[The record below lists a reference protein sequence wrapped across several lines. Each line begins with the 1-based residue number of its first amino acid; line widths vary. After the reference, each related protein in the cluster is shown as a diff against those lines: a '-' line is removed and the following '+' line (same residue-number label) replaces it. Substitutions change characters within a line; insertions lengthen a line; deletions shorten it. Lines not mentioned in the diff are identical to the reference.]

1 VNIKYEEHHC
11 IIQMLTSLFC
21 FSCLIQWQD
30 LFHLLWRVA
39 SVFFTSDCIGE
50 LEGPFASAFET
61 DLDFVFG
68 LRLLTPLRPMMF
80 SLF

>member
-1 VNIKYEEHHC
+1 LHHPDAYFPF
-11 IIQMLTSLFC
+11 LF
-21 FSCLIQWQD
+21 F
-30 LFHLLWRVA
+30 LFDPVAGFVPPLWRVA
-39 SVFFTSDCIGE
+39 SAFFTSDCIGE

>member
-1 VNIKYEEHHC
+1 LHHPDAYFPF
-11 IIQMLTSLFC
+11 LF
-21 FSCLIQWQD
+21 F
-30 LFHLLWRVA
+30 LFDPVVVPPLWRAA
-39 SVFFTSDCIGE
+39 SLFFTSDCIGE
-50 LEGPFASAFET
+50 LEGLLVSAFES